1 MNNKLDNKNIISIS
15 LLVLAG
21 IIVNPLTYIFISA
34 IWCNFFGNS
43 LVSKIFG
50 GLFLYVCMWISA
62 YKTELEFITKNKH
75 ESHEEKKDKDTWI
88 YKFLFLY
95 WLFRK

>member
-1 MNNKLDNKNIISIS
+1 
-15 LLVLAG
+15 
-21 IIVNPLTYIFISA
+21 
-34 IWCNFFGNS
+34 
-43 LVSKIFG
+43 
-50 GLFLYVCMWISA
+50 MWISA

-75 ESHEEKKDKDTWI
+75 EIHEEKKKDYWI

>member
-1 MNNKLDNKNIISIS
+1 
-15 LLVLAG
+15 
-21 IIVNPLTYIFISA
+21 
-34 IWCNFFGNS
+34 
-43 LVSKIFG
+43 
-50 GLFLYVCMWISA
+50 MWIRA

-75 ESHEEKKDKDTWI
+75 ESHEEKKDKDPWI